1 MCLNSINKPI
11 KILIQSFISSYVI
24 IVIYVVIMC
33 SLSLFPND
41 NVRAA
46 NQYAFGVFSTISR
59 YQIRQYDFV
68 GFVTLLLI
76 F

>member
-1 MCLNSINKPI
+1 MYLFYMNMVFIYARMI
-11 KILIQSFISSYVI
+11 KIFNHCDEICNQL
-24 IVIYVVIMC
+24 C
-33 SLSLFPND
+33 
-41 NVRAA
+41 RAA